1 MATSKSDGAGLER
14 ERIAA
19 SVVLPCIGITP
30 QQRVLVCHDDYE
42 FVSKSLI
49 STGHT
54 VHSWWRMATDSHTA
68 TPWPEPGPFDAGV
81 LRLSK
86 DKGAF
91 EMALHATRSVLLPN
105 APLWVYGANDEG
117 IKSATKIMQ
126 RVLTDVQTIDTR
138 KHCRVVVGTTPDGTA
153 DVKGTLDAWSTSAE
167 LQHPEGSVTHTVFP
181 GIFAKGSLD
190 AATELLLKTMDA
202 PQPGHRIL
210 DYACG
215 AGVIGGWMARKEPSV
230 AITQVDADAIAAVAA
245 QRNLPNARTVVGA
258 SISVLEPDETFDII
272 ASNPPIH
279 IGKSRD
285 YGVLR
290 HFIVASK
297 ARLNPRGTMWLVV
310 QRQADIAALL
320 GRTFRSSGIAAE
332 DSRFRVWKAY

>member
-19 SVVLPCIGITP
+19 SVVLPCIDVDP
-30 QQRVLVCHDDYE
+30 EQRVLVCHDDYE
-42 FVSKSLI
+42 FVSKNLLSR
-49 STGHT
+49 GHL
-54 VHSWWRMATDSHTA
+54 VHSWWRMATEAHTA
-68 TPWPEPGPFDAGV
+68 SPWPDGGPFEAGV

-91 EMALHATRSVLLPN
+91 EMALHAARSVLLPN

-117 IKSATKIMQ
+117 IKSAGKVMQ
-126 RVLTDVQTIDTR
+126 RVLSDVKTVDTR
-138 KHCRVVVGTTPDGTA
+138 KHCRVVVGTTPNGSA
-153 DVKGTLDAWSTSAE
+153 GLKGTIEQWSQSAE
-167 LQHPEGSVTHTVFP
+167 LHHQEGSVTHTVFP

-190 AATELLLKTMDA
+190 PATKLLLKTMDA
-202 PQPGHRIL
+202 PQPSHSVL

-230 AITQVDADAIAAVAA
+230 AITQIDADAVAAVAA
-245 QRNLPNARTVVGA
+245 HRNLPHARTLVGA
-258 SISVLEPDETFDII
+258 SLNVLEPDETFDVI

-290 HFIVASK
+290 NLIVASK
-297 ARLNPRGTMWLVV
+297 ARLRPRGTVWLVV

-320 GRTFRSSGIAAE
+320 GRTFRKSGIAAE
-332 DSRFRVWKAY
+332 DGRFRVWKAY